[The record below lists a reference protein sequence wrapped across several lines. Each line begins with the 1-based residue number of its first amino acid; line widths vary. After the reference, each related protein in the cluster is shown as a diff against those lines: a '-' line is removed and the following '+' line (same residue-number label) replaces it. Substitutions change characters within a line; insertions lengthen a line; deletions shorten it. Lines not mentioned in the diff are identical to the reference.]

1 MQEYTNYHIVFI
13 DDASSDGTGD
23 QIESFLMGQAKIPK
37 EKYVIVK
44 NTEQKRAMPNLR
56 RAAKEFCQP

>member
-1 MQEYTNYHIVFI
+1 MEQKK
-13 DDASSDGTGD
+13 
-23 QIESFLMGQAKIPK
+23 LPK
-37 EKYVIVK
+37 EKFIVIK